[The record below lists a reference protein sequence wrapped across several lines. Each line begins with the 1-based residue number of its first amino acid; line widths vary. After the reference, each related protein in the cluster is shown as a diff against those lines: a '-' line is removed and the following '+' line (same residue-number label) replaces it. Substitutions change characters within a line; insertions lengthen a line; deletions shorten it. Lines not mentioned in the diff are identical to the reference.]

1 MFEILPKTNIDFMG
15 KKNIS
20 FAVSAVLIL
29 LGLVALIQIG
39 RGKANLGID
48 FAGGTTV
55 QLSFTNPVSIEA
67 ARSTLEKNG
76 FLGSSIQEFTEGNKI
91 IMKFRES
98 EGVAERVVE
107 LFKKEFTANPFEVD
121 STMEIGPVI
130 GKAIQR
136 DALIAITLSIIAII
150 IYIAL
155 RFEFKFGVSA
165 AIATM
170 HDVLAVLGIF
180 YLLNREFNL
189 LIVTAVLTLAGYSL
203 TDTVVI
209 FDRIRENL
217 KRRREPLA
225 ALVNASVNEVL
236 SRSVITSVTVILVL
250 LPLVLVGGEVLH
262 DFALALLI
270 GVVVGPF
277 SSVFVASPIL
287 VVWQARKGGKL
298 ISKR

>member
-270 GVVVGPF
+270 
-277 SSVFVASPIL
+277 PIL